1 MRTLTPK
8 EKQQLYKIRAIL
20 NKYLPFILIDTV
32 VINDAVEEK
41 AFPLI

>member
-1 MRTLTPK
+1 MRTLTPE
-8 EKQQLYKIRAIL
+8 EKQRLRAIL
-20 NKYLPFILIDTV
+20 DKYLPFILIDTV